1 MATKKKTEN
10 TDIQDARDALDNGLT
25 SDDNFA
31 LLLKALTSIE
41 EKLEAID
48 WKLWEMYQ
56 MGLNSSTQPTQPIQQ
71 PQVQPQVQQ
80 PVQQPPVQQPPVQQ
94 QPQQDGGV
102 LKSIFGSKK

>member
-1 MATKKKTEN
+1 MATKKKTEK

-25 SDDNFA
+25 SGDNFA

-71 PQVQPQVQQ
+71 P
-80 PVQQPPVQQPPVQQ
+80 PVQQPPVQQPPAQQ
-94 QPQQDGGV
+94 SQQDGGV

>member
-10 TDIQDARDALDNGLT
+10 TDIKDARDALDSGLT
-25 SDDNFA
+25 GSDNFA

-56 MGLNSSTQPTQPIQQ
+56 MGLNQSPQNTPQQ
-71 PQVQPQVQQ
+71 PAQQPVQYVQQ
-80 PVQQPPVQQPPVQQ
+80 PVP
-94 QPQQDGGV
+94 QPQAQEEQSGGV
-102 LKSIFGSKK
+102 LKNIFGKK

>member
-71 PQVQPQVQQ
+71 P
-80 PVQQPPVQQPPVQQ
+80 PVQQPPVVQQQPPVQ

>member
-1 MATKKKTEN
+1 MATKKTST
-10 TDIQDARDALDNGLT
+10 TDTKSDIKDARDALDSGMSTN
-25 SDDNFA
+25 DNFA
-31 LLLKALTSIE
+31 LLLRALTSIE

-56 MGLNSSTQPTQPIQQ
+56 MGLNSSTQPNQP
-71 PQVQPQVQQ
+71 VQQ
-80 PVQQPPVQQPPVQQ
+80 PVQTQQPPVQTQ

>member
-1 MATKKKTEN
+1 MSFFTWK
-10 TDIQDARDALDNGLT
+10 DNGLT

-80 PVQQPPVQQPPVQQ
+80 PPVQ

>member
-71 PQVQPQVQQ
+71 PPVVQ
-80 PVQQPPVQQPPVQQ
+80 QQPPVVQQQPPVQQ

>member
-10 TDIQDARDALDNGLT
+10 TDIKDARDALDSGLT
-25 SDDNFA
+25 GSDNFA

-56 MGLNSSTQPTQPIQQ
+56 MGLNSSPQPN
-71 PQVQPQVQQ
+71 Q
-80 PVQQPPVQQPPVQQ
+80 PVQQPPIQQQPPTE
-94 QPQQDGGV
+94 QPVQDGGV

>member
-71 PQVQPQVQQ
+71 PPVQQQQ
-80 PVQQPPVQQPPVQQ
+80 PVVQQQPPVQQ

>member
-80 PVQQPPVQQPPVQQ
+80 QIQQQPPVQ

>member
-80 PVQQPPVQQPPVQQ
+80 QIQQPPVQ

>member
-80 PVQQPPVQQPPVQQ
+80 PVQQPPVQQP
-94 QPQQDGGV
+94 QQDGGV

>member
-10 TDIQDARDALDNGLT
+10 TDIKDARDALDSGLT
-25 SDDNFA
+25 SGDNFA

-80 PVQQPPVQQPPVQQ
+80 PVQQPPVQQP
-94 QPQQDGGV
+94 QQDGGV

>member
-1 MATKKKTEN
+1 MSTN
-10 TDIQDARDALDNGLT
+10 
-25 SDDNFA
+25 DNFA
-31 LLLKALTSIE
+31 LLLRALTSIE

-56 MGLNSSTQPTQPIQQ
+56 MGLNSSTQPNQP
-71 PQVQPQVQQ
+71 VQQ
-80 PVQQPPVQQPPVQQ
+80 PVQTQQPPVQTQ

>member
-10 TDIQDARDALDNGLT
+10 TDIKDAREALDSGLT
-25 SDDNFA
+25 GSDNFA

-56 MGLNSSTQPTQPIQQ
+56 MGLNSSTQPSQP
-71 PQVQPQVQQ
+71 VQQ
-80 PVQQPPVQQPPVQQ
+80 PVTQQPPVQTQQPPVQQPQN
-94 QPQQDGGV
+94 DGGV

>member
-1 MATKKKTEN
+1 MATKKKTET
-10 TDIQDARDALDNGLT
+10 TDIKDARDALDSGLT
-25 SDDNFA
+25 QSDNFA

-56 MGLNSSTQPTQPIQQ
+56 MGLNSGNTPGQPVQQAVQQ
-71 PQVQPQVQQ
+71 PDQQ
-80 PVQQPPVQQPPVQQ
+80 PVQQNQSNENEC
-94 QPQQDGGV
+94 GV

>member
-10 TDIQDARDALDNGLT
+10 TDIKDARDALDSGLT
-25 SDDNFA
+25 GSDNFA

-56 MGLNSSTQPTQPIQQ
+56 MGLNSSTQPSQP
-71 PQVQPQVQQ
+71 VQQ
-80 PVQQPPVQQPPVQQ
+80 PVQTQQPPVQTQQPPVQTQ
-94 QPQQDGGV
+94 QPQNDGGV

>member
-71 PQVQPQVQQ
+71 PPVQ
-80 PVQQPPVQQPPVQQ
+80 QQPPVVQQQPPVQQ

>member
-31 LLLKALTSIE
+31 LLLKAFTSIE

-80 PVQQPPVQQPPVQQ
+80 PPVQ

>member
-10 TDIQDARDALDNGLT
+10 TDIKDARDALDSGLT
-25 SDDNFA
+25 GSDNFA
-31 LLLKALTSIE
+31 LLLKAMTSIE

-56 MGLNSSTQPTQPIQQ
+56 MGLNSSTQPNQP
-71 PQVQPQVQQ
+71 VQQ
-80 PVQQPPVQQPPVQQ
+80 PVQTQQPPVQTQ

>member
-10 TDIQDARDALDNGLT
+10 TDIKDARDALDSGLT
-25 SDDNFA
+25 GSDNFA

-56 MGLNSSTQPTQPIQQ
+56 MGLNSSTQPSQP
-71 PQVQPQVQQ
+71 VQQ
-80 PVQQPPVQQPPVQQ
+80 PVQTQQPPVQTQQPPVQQPQN
-94 QPQQDGGV
+94 DGGV

>member
-10 TDIQDARDALDNGLT
+10 TDIKDARDALDSGLT
-25 SDDNFA
+25 GSDNFA

-56 MGLNSSTQPTQPIQQ
+56 MGLNSSTQPS
-71 PQVQPQVQQ
+71 Q
-80 PVQQPPVQQPPVQQ
+80 PVQQPVGQQPPVQTQ
-94 QPQQDGGV
+94 QPSVQQSQNDGGV

>member
-10 TDIQDARDALDNGLT
+10 TDIKDARDALDSGLT
-25 SDDNFA
+25 GSDNFA

-56 MGLNSSTQPTQPIQQ
+56 MGLNSSTQPN
-71 PQVQPQVQQ
+71 Q
-80 PVQQPPVQQPPVQQ
+80 PVQQPVGQQPPAQQPPAQ

>member
-1 MATKKKTEN
+1 MATKKKTET
-10 TDIQDARDALDNGLT
+10 TDIKDARDALDSGLT
-25 SDDNFA
+25 QSDNFA

-56 MGLNSSTQPTQPIQQ
+56 MGLNSGNTPGQP
-71 PQVQPQVQQ
+71 VQQ
-80 PVQQPPVQQPPVQQ
+80 PVQQNQSNENE
-94 QPQQDGGV
+94 GGV

>member
-1 MATKKKTEN
+1 MATKKKTET
-10 TDIQDARDALDNGLT
+10 TDIQDARDALDSGLT
-25 SDDNFA
+25 GSDNFA

-56 MGLNSSTQPTQPIQQ
+56 MGLNNNNPAQPIQQ
-71 PQVQPQVQQ
+71 PQVQQPQVQQ
-80 PVQQPPVQQPPVQQ
+80 PPVQ

>member
-10 TDIQDARDALDNGLT
+10 TDIKDARDALDSGLT
-25 SDDNFA
+25 SGDNFA

-71 PQVQPQVQQ
+71 PQVQPQAQQ
-80 PVQQPPVQQPPVQQ
+80 PVQQPPVQ

>member
-10 TDIQDARDALDNGLT
+10 TDIKDARDALDSGLT
-25 SDDNFA
+25 GSDNFA

-56 MGLNSSTQPTQPIQQ
+56 MGLNNNNPAQP
-71 PQVQPQVQQ
+71 VQQ
-80 PVQQPPVQQPPVQQ
+80 PVQKQPVQQ
-94 QPQQDGGV
+94 QPVQTQPVQTQPVQQDGGV

>member
-10 TDIQDARDALDNGLT
+10 TDIKDARDALDSGLT
-25 SDDNFA
+25 GSDNFA
-31 LLLKALTSIE
+31 LLLKAMTSIE

-56 MGLNSSTQPTQPIQQ
+56 MGLNSSTQPNQP
-71 PQVQPQVQQ
+71 VQQ
-80 PVQQPPVQQPPVQQ
+80 PVQQPPVQTQQPPVQ